1 MKMKNMISSKKTRVF
16 NRIMVFF
23 MVACMCSVPTFAF
36 NLTQKVTNFI
46 SEQLVWISIGCTMV
60 MAVAALT
67 KNNMKATIITLLC
80 GAVIA
85 AIVMDPQYI
94 ATTGQTIFNLIK

>member
-1 MKMKNMISSKKTRVF
+1 MKNMISSKKTSAF

-23 MVACMCSVPTFAF
+23 MVACMCSVPTFAVDIV
-36 NLTQKVTNFI
+36 QKVTNFA
-46 SEQLVWISIGCTMV
+46 SKQLVWGVVLFTLWQLAKETRKGNITGI
-60 MAVAALT
+60 
-67 KNNMKATIITLLC
+67 IITLLC

-94 ATTGQTIFNLIK
+94 ITTGQEIFNIIK